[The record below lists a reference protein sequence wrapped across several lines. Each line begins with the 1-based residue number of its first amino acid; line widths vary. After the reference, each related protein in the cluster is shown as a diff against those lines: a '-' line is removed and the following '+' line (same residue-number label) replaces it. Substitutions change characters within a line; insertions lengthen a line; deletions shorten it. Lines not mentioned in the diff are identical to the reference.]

1 MALFFYEQ
9 RLITVI
15 KYYIAKS
22 NPATGRRL
30 AAKIMDIQSGKKKNR
45 LTLYI
50 GIALVLG
57 IALGFIFNKTYVG
70 EENSRIAN
78 ADTQAKHL
86 LEKMKAFEMPKDSV
100 AFAALSEQQKK
111 ITEQKKAVE
120 QNLLNTEDETAALAN
135 IKLLGDSLKS
145 INTLL
150 TAQTD
155 TASTAYKSLQKQKDL
170 VAVQKSD
177 TIKARDKKLEWF
189 TILADIF
196 LRLIKMIVAPLVFT
210 TLVVGVAKLGDIK
223 AVGRIGGKTMLWFLS
238 ASLVSLLLGML
249 LVNIFEPGTRMN
261 LPLPDSTV
269 NTGIDKAAM
278 TVKDF
283 FYHVFP
289 ASVVDA
295 MAKNEILQIVVFS
308 LFFGV
313 AAAALGDIAKPVVK
327 ALDAVA
333 HIILRITSY
342 VMSGFA
348 PLAVFGAMT
357 AIIAKQ
363 GIGILKTYSIF
374 IGEFYFGLLL
384 LWILLALAGFLFIKK
399 RVFNLL
405 RRMEEPIMLAFSTAS
420 SEAAFPKTM
429 LELERFGCKDKI
441 VSFVLPLGYS
451 FNLDGSMMY
460 MTFASLF
467 IAQSYGMHI
476 PFATQITMLLVL
488 MLTSKG
494 IAGVPRASL
503 VVIAGTLATFNIPEA
518 GIALLLGID
527 PLLDMGRSATNVV
540 GNSIA
545 TAVVSKWEGELS
557 HGHHHEHHGHKHH
570 GH

>member
-1 MALFFYEQ
+1 MQ
-9 RLITVI
+9 SSSR
-15 KYYIAKS
+15 KS
-22 NPATGRRL
+22 
-30 AAKIMDIQSGKKKNR
+30 K

-57 IALGFIFNKTYVG
+57 IGVGFLLNQYYVG
-70 EENSRIAN
+70 KENLQLAQ
-78 ADTQAKHL
+78 ADKQVQELARQMRPFEQVKNTTREADL
-86 LEKMKAFEMPKDSV
+86 ATEITRLE
-100 AFAALSEQQKK
+100 SEQ
-111 ITEQKKAVE
+111 
-120 QNLLNTEDETAALAN
+120 
-135 IKLLGDSLKS
+135 KLLVNGLLDLPSAINPLTRKKSIDDSLK
-145 INTLL
+145 LL
-150 TAQTD
+150 RSERAALTD
-155 TASTAYKSLQKQKDL
+155 TLSPRYQEIKSFRQQVVAQKQ
-170 VAVQKSD
+170 VV
-177 TIKARDKKLEWF
+177 TKARDKKLEWF
-189 TILADIF
+189 SLLADIF

-210 TLVVGVAKLGDIK
+210 TLVVGVAKLGDIRS
-223 AVGRIGGKTMLWFLS
+223 VGRIGSKTLLWFIG
-238 ASLVSLLLGML
+238 ASLVSLVLGMI
-249 LVNIFEPGTRMN
+249 LVNLFEPGRSMH
-261 LPLPDSTV
+261 LELPDANVS
-269 NTGIDKAAM
+269 TGIDKAALSL
-278 TVKDF
+278 KDF

-289 ASVVDA
+289 ASVFEA

-313 AAAALGDIAKPVVK
+313 AAAALGDVAKPVVK
-327 ALDAVA
+327 ALDACA
-333 HIILRITSY
+333 HIILKVTGY
-342 VMSGFA
+342 VMNFA
-348 PLAVFGAMT
+348 PVAVFGAMA

-363 GIGILKTYSIF
+363 GLGILTTYSIF
-374 IGEFYFGLLL
+374 ITEFYFGLLV
-384 LWILLALAGFLFIKK
+384 LWGVLMFAGYIFLRK
-399 RVFNLL
+399 RVLDL
-405 RRMEEPIMLAFSTAS
+405 IRRMREPILLAFSTSS

-476 PFATQITMLLVL
+476 DFPTQISMLLVL

-545 TAVVSKWEGELS
+545 TAVVSKIEGDLTEPIS
-557 HGHHHEHHGHKHH
+557 ETN
-570 GH
+570 

>member
-1 MALFFYEQ
+1 MQQEL
-9 RLITVI
+9 
-15 KYYIAKS
+15 
-22 NPATGRRL
+22 P
-30 AAKIMDIQSGKKKNR
+30 KKNK

-50 GIALVLG
+50 GIALVIG
-57 IALGFIFNKTYVG
+57 IFTGFLCNKFYVG
-70 EENSRIAN
+70 IDNNKIAN
-78 ADTQAKHL
+78 AEAQLTHVTALCKP
-86 LEKMKAFEMPKDSV
+86 FETPKNN
-100 AFAALSEQQKK
+100 AAYQQLQLAAQSLTAQKK
-111 ITEQKKAVE
+111 QAET
-120 QNLLNTEDETAALAN
+120 NLLSIANESIGLSTIKVLA
-135 IKLLGDSLKS
+135 DSLKNVQS
-145 INTLL
+145 QMALLLDTTASNYTLL
-150 TAQTD
+150 
-155 TASTAYKSLQKQKDL
+155 LKQKEIIYT
-170 VAVQKSD
+170 QKSEV
-177 TIKARDKKLEWF
+177 IKARDKKLEWF

-223 AVGRIGGKTMLWFLS
+223 AVGRIGGKTLLWFIC
-238 ASLVSLLLGML
+238 ASLLSLLLGML
-249 LVNIFEPGTRMN
+249 LVNIFQPGIAMH
-261 LPLPDSTV
+261 LSPPDVHT
-269 NTGIDKAAM
+269 NTGIDKAAL

-289 ASVVDA
+289 ASVIDA
-295 MAKNEILQIVVFS
+295 MAKNEILQIVVFA

-313 AAAALGDIAKPVVK
+313 AAAALGDVTKPVIK
-327 ALDAVA
+327 ALDAIA
-333 HIILRITSY
+333 HIILKVTGY
-342 VMSGFA
+342 VMNVA
-348 PLAVFGAMT
+348 PVAVFGAMA

-363 GIGILKTYSIF
+363 GIGILTTYSIF
-374 IGEFYFGLLL
+374 IGEFYFGLAL
-384 LWILLALAGFLFIKK
+384 LWLVLIFIGSLFIGK
-399 RVFNLL
+399 RVISLIK
-405 RRMEEPIMLAFSTAS
+405 RMKEPILLAFSTSS

-429 LELERFGCKDKI
+429 LELERFGCKNKI

-476 PFATQITMLLVL
+476 DFATQITMLLVL

-545 TAVVSKWEGELS
+545 TAVVSKLEGELTNA
-557 HGHHHEHHGHKHH
+557 ENI
-570 GH
+570 